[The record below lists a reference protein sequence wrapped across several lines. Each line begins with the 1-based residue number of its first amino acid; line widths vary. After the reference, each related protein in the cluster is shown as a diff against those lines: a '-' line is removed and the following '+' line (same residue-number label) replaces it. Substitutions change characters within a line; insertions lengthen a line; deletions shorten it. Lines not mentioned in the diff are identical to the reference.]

1 MVRAGFLAGCFAFLA
16 LSGTASAEQRAPGS
30 GGLVLKP
37 LVQPRS
43 LMAEPSAAATRY
55 PMTYSEQV
63 AQRLGVRRDGLELAQ
78 PGAGL
83 YAPSI
88 SFNGTMLRLQW
99 RP

>member
-16 LSGTASAEQRAPGS
+16 LTGTAAAEQRAPGS

-37 LVQPRS
+37 LVQPHS
-43 LMAEPSAAATRY
+43 LQAAPSAPATRY
-55 PMTYSEQV
+55 STTYSEQV
-63 AQRLGVRRDGLELAQ
+63 AQRLGVGQGGLELAQ
-78 PGAGL
+78 PGNGL

-88 SFNGTMLRLQW
+88 SFNGSMLRLQW